1 MTLAIKLFSVLLNII
16 YFFFKLFPTGKK
28 VTMLSRQSDTP
39 SKEFLMIE
47 EKLREKDNAV
57 KVVKLCRT
65 LDGGIASS
73 LTNKFKY
80 GLHMFTQMYNIATSQ
95 VILLDSYCIAASL
108 LKHKKSLTVIQ
119 MWHSMGTMK
128 KFGYTSLDSEEGTKS
143 EIARAMTMHENYDYV
158 FASAEAYKEHLAKG
172 FNVDINKIVTM
183 PLPRLDMLKS
193 DDYKRKTKNAI
204 YEIYPELKEKPVILY
219 CPTFRKDEGEF
230 QLALNKLINCVDFSK
245 YNFVVKLH
253 PLSKIALN
261 DKIIQAEE
269 FSSFDLF
276 FVSDY
281 VISDYSCIVY
291 EAAVL
296 NLPIYFYN
304 FDMGRYLKNRGLA
317 IDYYKELPGIISPE
331 PKEITEAIES
341 GKYDMK
347 RLASFRDKYIRD
359 TASATGDIADFILKF
374 VK

>member
-16 YFFFKLFPTGKK
+16 YFFFKLFPAGKK

-143 EIARAMTMHENYDYV
+143 EIARAMKMHENYDYV

-183 PLPRLDMLKS
+183 PLPRLDMLKNAMTIKE
-193 DDYKRKTKNAI
+193 KRKMQ
-204 YEIYPELKEKPVILY
+204 
-219 CPTFRKDEGEF
+219 F
-230 QLALNKLINCVDFSK
+230 
-245 YNFVVKLH
+245 
-253 PLSKIALN
+253 
-261 DKIIQAEE
+261 
-269 FSSFDLF
+269 
-276 FVSDY
+276 
-281 VISDYSCIVY
+281 
-291 EAAVL
+291 
-296 NLPIYFYN
+296 
-304 FDMGRYLKNRGLA
+304 
-317 IDYYKELPGIISPE
+317 
-331 PKEITEAIES
+331 
-341 GKYDMK
+341 MK
-347 RLASFRDKYIRD
+347 
-359 TASATGDIADFILKF
+359 FILS
-374 VK
+374 

>member
-1 MTLAIKLFSVLLNII
+1 MILAIKILNVILNII
-16 YFFFKLFPTGKK
+16 YFFMKLLPARKK
-28 VTMLSRQSDTP
+28 VTMLSRQSDAP

-47 EKLREKDNAV
+47 EEIKKKDNAV

-73 LTNKFKY
+73 FINKLKY
-80 GLHMFTQMYNIATSQ
+80 GLHMFTQMYHIATSQ
-95 VILLDSYCIAASL
+95 VILLDSYCIVASM
-108 LKHKKSLTVIQ
+108 LKHKKGLTIIQ

-143 EIARAMTMHENYDYV
+143 EIARAMKMHENYDYV

-172 FNVDINKIVTM
+172 FNADINKIVTM
-183 PLPRLDMLKS
+183 PLPRLDLLKS
-193 DDYKRKTKNAI
+193 GEYKRKTRKEL
-204 YEIYPELKEKPVILY
+204 YESYPELKEKPVILY
-219 CPTFRKDEGEF
+219 CPTFRKDEREF
-230 QLALNKLINCVDFSK
+230 QAALDKLIKCVDFSK

-253 PLSKIALN
+253 PLSKTEV
-261 DKIIQAEE
+261 DGRIIQAEQ

-296 NLPIYFYN
+296 NLPLYFYN
-304 FDMGRYLKNRGLA
+304 FDMELYLENRGLA
-317 IDYYKELPGIISPE
+317 IDYYRELPGVISPE
-331 PKEITEAIES
+331 PKEIIEAIES

-359 TASATGDIADFILKF
+359 TESAACDIADFILNF
-374 VK
+374 TR